1 MARLRSAEFTLRWI
15 TTVGNLLGA
24 IVAFVYFRVVDHAAS
39 RLPPVRWI
47 DIVVSIILF
56 ALLVWSGVRISGPWT
71 RPLSRVAELG
81 TLPPAEAD
89 LVRRRALM
97 FPYFLAG
104 LSFLGWTLAGLIW
117 GVLWP
122 LLAGDFT
129 PLHSLRQLF
138 GTTVIAGGTTV
149 AFIFFA
155 SEYHWRRRLPEF
167 FPGGDLS
174 AVKRVPRLTVR
185 VRLLAILLL
194 IGLVP
199 LAMLGMLAYTRAVA
213 LVGTDP
219 IAAAEIRDGLRVT
232 ILFLVGA
239 GVVVAVGLSVF
250 VAHSVAAPL
259 RDVEAAMAEVERGRL
274 DGHVPVVSTDE
285 IGAVAEGFNRMLR
298 GLREREMV
306 KETFGKYVTPEI
318 RDAIL
323 AGRVRGEGELVEATM
338 LFADLRD
345 FTPWVEATEPRQVVR
360 DLNEYFTEM
369 DQAIRAHGG
378 LVLQFIGD
386 EIEAVFGAPIASRDH
401 AGRAVHAAIEM
412 RRRLQAWNARREAA
426 GRPPLRNGIGI
437 HTGTVLA
444 GNIGGA
450 ERLSYALVGDP
461 VNLASRI
468 QGLTKD
474 FKADILI
481 SDATRGRLDGS
492 VVVEELPAVRVKGRV
507 EEVNVYKV
515 V

>member
-1 MARLRSAEFTLRWI
+1 MVPSRSPEFTLRRI

-39 RLPPVRWI
+39 VLPPVRWI
-47 DIVVSIILF
+47 DVVISIIVF
-56 ALLVWSGVRISGPWT
+56 ALIVGAGIRLSRPWT
-71 RPLSRVAELG
+71 RPLNRVAELA

-89 LVRRRALM
+89 LIRRRALM

-104 LSFLGWTLAGLIW
+104 LSFAGWTMAGLIW

-122 LLAGDFT
+122 ILAGVFS
-129 PLHSLRQLF
+129 PYHSLRQLF
-138 GTTVIAGGTTV
+138 GNTVIAGGTTV

-155 SEYHWRRRLPEF
+155 SEHQWRRRLPEF
-167 FPGGDLS
+167 FPTGELS
-174 AVKRVPRLTVR
+174 AVKRVPRLRVR

-213 LVGTDP
+213 LVGVDP
-219 IAAAEIRDGLRVT
+219 VAAAFILDDLRVT

-239 GVVVAVGLSVF
+239 GVAAAVGLSVF
-250 VAHSVAAPL
+250 VANSVAVPL
-259 RDVEAAMAEVERGRL
+259 RHVETAMAEVERGRL
-274 DGHVPVVSTDE
+274 DGHAPVVSTDE
-285 IGAVAEGFNRMLR
+285 IGAVAEGFNRMLH

-323 AGRVRGEGELVEATM
+323 AGRVRGEGELIEATM

-386 EIEAVFGAPIASRDH
+386 EIEAVFGAPIAVRDH

-412 RRRLQAWNARREAA
+412 RERLQAWNARREAI
-426 GRPPLRNGIGI
+426 GRVPLRNGIGI

-474 FKADILI
+474 FKVDILI
-481 SDATRGRLDGS
+481 SDATRSRLDGTI
-492 VVVEELPAVRVKGRV
+492 VVEELPAVRVKGRV